1 MLGAAQKAG
10 TDDSCSTLE
19 TAINY
24 QMIWRFPIDSCT
36 TAESQIGILLCSFS
50 SRKWELGPNL
60 IKSPVTARYLT
71 PQKALE
77 IAALAQLSGKKK
89 FSEQPSTNSSKANA
103 NVEISQVLFW
113 DALSAGI

>member
-1 MLGAAQKAG
+1 MG
-10 TDDSCSTLE
+10 TDDSCSTLG
-19 TAINY
+19 TAIND
-24 QMIWRFPIDSCT
+24 QMIWCFLIDSCA

-50 SRKWELGPNL
+50 RRKWELGPNL
-60 IKSPVTARYLT
+60 IKPPMAARYLA

-77 IAALAQLSGKKK
+77 IAALAQLSEKKRK